1 MSDTSKIPAR
11 RIEGLEEVLESIQSL
26 SFPDQT
32 NNNGKFLSTD
42 GENPSWKFPS
52 VIKDIETLTEIGLS
66 QLVINRLSQ
75 EKYDELLS
83 SGLINDDELYI
94 TSNDKE
100 YYTKE
105 EVDNLI
111 QENNVPTKVS
121 ELENDLNYIQNQ
133 ALESSAISILG
144 EPTSNTRSI
153 NIGFQSVTSA
163 NYSTAI
169 GSHSQATGS
178 GSVALGRGAR
188 ATKNNSVAIGVSSQS
203 LAPGAIALGAQAVNN
218 EEKTL
223 KVALTTNNDLVP
235 AVDESTGLYTL
246 LKSDGKIPN
255 ERLNLGDYALKSE
268 IPNVSNKADKETTYT
283 KQEVD
288 AIINN
293 KFQVVDTLPD
303 NPDPN
308 VFYFIKE

>member
-11 RIEGLEEVLESIQSL
+11 RIEGLEEALQSI

-52 VIKDIETLTEIGLS
+52 VIKDIESLTEIGLS
-66 QLVINRLSQ
+66 QLIINRLSQ

-94 TSNDKE
+94 TSDDKE
-100 YYTKE
+100 YYTKD

-111 QENNVPTKVS
+111 QDNNVPTKVS
-121 ELENDLNYIQNQ
+121 ELENDLNYLQNQ

-163 NYSTAI
+163 NYSTAL

-255 ERLNLGDYALKSE
+255 ERLNLEDYALKSE